1 MWSYTGKP
9 YRAFVPA
16 PATASFDTSAPVN
29 DAESQAAA
37 QAHAQAQAVALM
49 QAAGVVPGMLA
60 YPHPTAMQQGPSS
73 SASSS
78 QQQHPQPPAG
88 SQPGVDPSGM
98 RSPPPP
104 QPGGFM
110 PMPYGAPQFR
120 YAVRSC
126 QRWRKLS
133 RRSSL
138 TLCKQASR
146 CRSRLSSI
154 SCPMRCRLAPCRVRT
169 SRCSRC

>member
-9 YRAFVPA
+9 YRLFNAG
-16 PATASFDTSAPVN
+16 PATGGFDTAAPVS
-29 DAESQAAA
+29 DAETQAAA

-73 SASSS
+73 STSSS
-78 QQQHPQPPAG
+78 QQQHPPQPSG

-104 QPGGFM
+104 PQQPAGFM

-120 YAVRSC
+120 YAVR
-126 QRWRKLS
+126 
-133 RRSSL
+133 
-138 TLCKQASR
+138 T
-146 CRSRLSSI
+146 
-154 SCPMRCRLAPCRVRT
+154 
-169 SRCSRC
+169 